1 MEVLRQLRDFPCSMI
16 CGNWENYYLP
26 PLLDYAYQKAE
37 EAGYVGL
44 PFVPDDIWDE
54 ATRTFEQSNYPKL

>member
-1 MEVLRQLRDFPCSMI
+1 MI